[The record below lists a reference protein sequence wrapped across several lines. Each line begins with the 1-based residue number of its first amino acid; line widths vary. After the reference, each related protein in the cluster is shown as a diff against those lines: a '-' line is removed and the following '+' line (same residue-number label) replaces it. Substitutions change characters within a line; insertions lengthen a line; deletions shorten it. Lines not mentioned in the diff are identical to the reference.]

1 MDLKKYIAELERRNV
16 FKSGIAYLVIAWM
29 IVQVASII
37 LPIFNVPDYL
47 MKALVK
53 ILIVGFPLWL
63 VFSWVYD
70 ITSKGIIKTSKNID
84 SQPSQIDT
92 KVGQRLN
99 TIIIV
104 SLSIAVI
111 LLLFNQFRSKYL
123 YESRNGLNDDKI
135 SNVIAVLP
143 FLNNKPDPESD
154 YFGFAMADQI
164 IGDLSYLNNITV
176 RPSSSVRKYDK
187 KVIDPNIVKEDLNVD
202 YILTGNYLK
211 EGNLVRLNIEL
222 VDLKTNEMI
231 WRSDKMEVDFN
242 NTFELQD
249 IVSEKVVKG
258 LNIRFSE
265 KEINRIGRNIPN
277 DPLAYEYYLRS
288 LSYPLSGDG
297 DQMAIE
303 MLNKSIALDSVYAPA
318 FAELGFRIQ
327 RLAFFEMMD
336 SDKFNRAEQNYN
348 KALDLNPELLSALGY
363 LAILYTENDRTEEA
377 IEITRKMLEIN
388 SNNAA
393 AHFSLGY
400 IYRYTGMLHESVE
413 EMEKA
418 LEIDPKNPN
427 YGRIG
432 VSYLQINEFDK
443 AFKAFSLGKETSY
456 VLVWQAGTLF
466 RKGDYKGAVELYD
479 RVIERNNEPYILNFC
494 IAAKAFIEGDIET
507 GLQATKRIEEANLG
521 DSEGWYYLS
530 TNYAI
535 LGDKSGSIRCL
546 QKAVDKGYYNYPF
559 MNADPQLELIRGTQ
573 EFNLILE
580 KAKEKHLYFKNKFF

>member
-1 MDLKKYIAELERRNV
+1 MDLKKYIAELKRRNV
-16 FKSGIAYLVIAWM
+16 FKSGIAYLVITWM
-29 IVQVASII
+29 IVQVASIL

-53 ILIVGFPLWL
+53 ILIIGFPLWL

-84 SQPSQIDT
+84 SQPSEIDT

-111 LLLFNQFRSKYL
+111 LLLFNQFRSKLL
-123 YESRNGLNDDKI
+123 YEESLGVNDEKI
-135 SNVIAVLP
+135 SNIIAVLP

-231 WRSDKMEVDFN
+231 WRSDKLEVDFN

-265 KEINRIGRNIPN
+265 KELNRIGRNIPN

-303 MLNKSIALDSVYAPA
+303 MINKSIALDSVYAPA

-327 RLAFFEMMD
+327 RLAFFEMLD
-336 SDKFNRAEQNYN
+336 SDKFNKAEQNYI

-363 LAILYTENDRTEEA
+363 LAILYTEN
-377 IEITRKMLEIN
+377 
-388 SNNAA
+388 
-393 AHFSLGY
+393 Y
-400 IYRYTGMLHESVE
+400 
-413 EMEKA
+413 
-418 LEIDPKNPN
+418 
-427 YGRIG
+427 
-432 VSYLQINEFDK
+432 
-443 AFKAFSLGKETSY
+443 
-456 VLVWQAGTLF
+456 
-466 RKGDYKGAVELYD
+466 
-479 RVIERNNEPYILNFC
+479 
-494 IAAKAFIEGDIET
+494 
-507 GLQATKRIEEANLG
+507 
-521 DSEGWYYLS
+521 
-530 TNYAI
+530 
-535 LGDKSGSIRCL
+535 
-546 QKAVDKGYYNYPF
+546 
-559 MNADPQLELIRGTQ
+559 
-573 EFNLILE
+573 
-580 KAKEKHLYFKNKFF
+580 

>member
-1 MDLKKYIAELERRNV
+1 MDLKKYIAELKRRNV
-16 FKSGIAYLVIAWM
+16 FKSGIAYLVITWM
-29 IVQVASII
+29 IVQVASIL

-53 ILIVGFPLWL
+53 ILIIGFPLWL

-84 SQPSQIDT
+84 SQPSEIDT

-111 LLLFNQFRSKYL
+111 LLLFNQFRSKLL
-123 YESRNGLNDDKI
+123 YEESLGVNDDKI

-202 YILTGNYLK
+202 YILTGNYIK
-211 EGNLVRLNIEL
+211 EGDLVRLNIEL
-222 VDLKTNEMI
+222 VELETNEMI
-231 WRSDKMEVDFN
+231 WRSDKIEVDFN
-242 NTFELQD
+242 STFELQD

-258 LNIRFSE
+258 MNIQFSE
-265 KEINRIGRNIPN
+265 KELNRIGRNIPN

-288 LSYPLSGDG
+288 LSYPLSSDG

-318 FAELGFRIQ
+318 FAELGFRVQ
-327 RLAFFEMMD
+327 RLAFFEMLD
-336 SDKFNRAEQNYN
+336 SDKFNKAEQNYI

-363 LAILYTENDRTEEA
+363 LAILYTENYRTEEA

-456 VLVWQAGTLF
+456 VLVWQGVTLF
-466 RKGDYKGAVELYD
+466 RKGDYKGAVELFD
-479 RVIERNNEPYILNFC
+479 RVIQRNNEPYMLNFC
-494 IAAKAFIEGDIET
+494 IAKKAFIEGHTET
-507 GLQATKRIEEANLG
+507 GLQATKIIEEANLG
-521 DSEGWYYLS
+521 DSEGWYFLS
-530 TNYAI
+530 TTYAV
-535 LGDKSGSIRCL
+535 LGDAKGSIRCL
-546 QKAVDKGYYNYPF
+546 QKAVDKGYYNYTF
-559 MNADPQLELIRGTQ
+559 MNADPMLELIRGTQ

>member
-1 MDLKKYIAELERRNV
+1 MDLKKYIAELKRRNV
-16 FKSGIAYLVIAWM
+16 FKSGIAYLVITWM
-29 IVQVASII
+29 IVQVASIL

-53 ILIVGFPLWL
+53 ILIIGFPLWL

-84 SQPSQIDT
+84 SQPSEIDT

-111 LLLFNQFRSKYL
+111 LLLFNQFRSKLL
-123 YESRNGLNDDKI
+123 YEESLGVNDEKI
-135 SNVIAVLP
+135 SNIIAVLP

-231 WRSDKMEVDFN
+231 WRSDKLEVDFN

-265 KEINRIGRNIPN
+265 KELNRIGRNIPN

-303 MLNKSIALDSVYAPA
+303 MINKSIALDSVYAPA

-327 RLAFFEMMD
+327 RLAFFEMLD
-336 SDKFNRAEQNYN
+336 SDKFNKAEQNYI

-363 LAILYTENDRTEEA
+363 LAILYTENYRTEEA

-400 IYRYTGMLHESVE
+400 IYRYTGMLHESVK

-456 VLVWQAGTLF
+456 VLVWQGVTLF
-466 RKGDYKGAVELYD
+466 RKGDYKGAVELFD

-494 IAAKAFIEGDIET
+494 IATKAFIEGDIET

-530 TNYAI
+530 TKYAI

-546 QKAVDKGYYNYPF
+546 QKAVDKGYYNYTF
-559 MNADPQLELIRGTQ
+559 MNTDPLLELIRGTQ
-573 EFNLILE
+573 EFDQILE
-580 KAKEKHLYFKNKFF
+580 KTKEKHLYFKNKFF

>member
-1 MDLKKYIAELERRNV
+1 MDLKKYIAELKRRNV
-16 FKSGIAYLVIAWM
+16 FKSGIAYLVITWM
-29 IVQVASII
+29 IVQVASIL

-53 ILIVGFPLWL
+53 ILIIGFPLWL

-84 SQPSQIDT
+84 SQPSEIDT

-111 LLLFNQFRSKYL
+111 LLLFNQFRSKLL
-123 YESRNGLNDDKI
+123 YEESLGVNDEKI
-135 SNVIAVLP
+135 SNIIAVLP

-202 YILTGNYLK
+202 YILTGNYIK
-211 EGNLVRLNIEL
+211 EGDLVRLNIEL
-222 VDLKTNEMI
+222 VELETNEMI
-231 WRSDKMEVDFN
+231 WRSDKIEVDFN
-242 NTFELQD
+242 STFELQD

-258 LNIRFSE
+258 MNIQFSE
-265 KEINRIGRNIPN
+265 KELNRIGRNIPN

-288 LSYPLSGDG
+288 LSYPLSSDG

-318 FAELGFRIQ
+318 FAELGFRVQ
-327 RLAFFEMMD
+327 RLAFFEMLD
-336 SDKFNRAEQNYN
+336 SDKFNKAEQNYI

-363 LAILYTENDRTEEA
+363 LAILYTENYRTEEA

-456 VLVWQAGTLF
+456 VLVWQGVTLF
-466 RKGDYKGAVELYD
+466 RKGDYKGAVELFD

-494 IAAKAFIEGDIET
+494 IATKAFIEGDIET

-530 TNYAI
+530 TKYAI

-546 QKAVDKGYYNYPF
+546 QKAVDKGYYNYTF
-559 MNADPQLELIRGTQ
+559 MNTDPLLELIRGTQ
-573 EFNLILE
+573 EFDQILE
-580 KAKEKHLYFKNKFF
+580 KTKEKHLYFKNKFF

>member
-1 MDLKKYIAELERRNV
+1 MDLKKYIAELKRRNV
-16 FKSGIAYLVIAWM
+16 FKSGIAYLIIAWM
-29 IVQVASII
+29 IVQVASIL

-53 ILIVGFPLWL
+53 TLIVGFPIWL

-70 ITSKGIIKTSKNID
+70 ITSKGIIKTSKKID
-84 SQPSQIDT
+84 SQPSEIDT

-99 TIIIV
+99 AIIIV
-104 SLSIAVI
+104 SLTIAVI

-123 YESRNGLNDDKI
+123 YESRNGLNDEKI

-231 WRSDKMEVDFN
+231 WRSEKMEVDFN

-258 LNIRFSE
+258 LNIQFSD
-265 KEINRIGRNIPN
+265 KELNRIGRNIPN

-318 FAELGFRIQ
+318 FAERGFRVQ
-327 RLAFFEMMD
+327 RLAYFEMLD
-336 SDKFNRAEQNYN
+336 SDKFNRAEQNYI

-363 LAILYTENDRTEEA
+363 LSILYTENYRTEEA
-377 IEITRKMLEIN
+377 IEIIRKMLDIN
-388 SNNAA
+388 ANNPA

-400 IYRYTGMLHESVE
+400 IYRYTGMLNESVK

-418 LEIDPKNPN
+418 IEIDPKNPN

-443 AFKAFSLGKETSY
+443 AFKAFALGKETSY
-456 VLVWQAGTLF
+456 VLVWQGITLF
-466 RKGDYKGAVELYD
+466 RKGDYKGAVELFD

-494 IAAKAFIEGDIET
+494 IAIRAYINGDIAM
-507 GLQATKRIEEANLG
+507 GLKATKSIEEANLG

-530 TNYAI
+530 TTYAI

-546 QKAVDKGYYNYPF
+546 QKAVDKGYYNYTF
-559 MNADPQLELIRGTQ
+559 MNADPLLELIRENQ
-573 EFNLILE
+573 EFKLVLK

>member
-1 MDLKKYIAELERRNV
+1 MDLKKYIAELKRRNV
-16 FKSGIAYLVIAWM
+16 FKSGIAYLIIAWM
-29 IVQVASII
+29 IVQVASIL

-53 ILIVGFPLWL
+53 TLIVGFPIWL

-70 ITSKGIIKTSKNID
+70 ITSKGIIKTSKKID
-84 SQPSQIDT
+84 SQPSEIDT

-99 TIIIV
+99 AIIIV
-104 SLSIAVI
+104 SLTIAVI

-123 YESRNGLNDDKI
+123 YESRNGLNDEKI

-231 WRSDKMEVDFN
+231 WRSEKMEVDFN

-258 LNIRFSE
+258 LNIQFSD
-265 KEINRIGRNIPN
+265 KELNRIGRNIPN

-318 FAELGFRIQ
+318 FAERGFRVQ
-327 RLAFFEMMD
+327 RLAYFEMLD
-336 SDKFNRAEQNYN
+336 SDKFNRAEQNYI

-363 LAILYTENDRTEEA
+363 LSILYTENYRTEEA
-377 IEITRKMLEIN
+377 IEIIRKMLDIN
-388 SNNAA
+388 ANNPA

-400 IYRYTGMLHESVE
+400 IYRYTGMLNESVK

-418 LEIDPKNPN
+418 IEIDPKNPN

-443 AFKAFSLGKETSY
+443 AFKAFALGKETSY
-456 VLVWQAGTLF
+456 VLVWQGITLF
-466 RKGDYKGAVELYD
+466 RKGDYKGAVELFD

-494 IAAKAFIEGDIET
+494 IAIRAYINGDIAM
-507 GLQATKRIEEANLG
+507 GLKATKSIEEANLG

-530 TNYAI
+530 TTYAI
-535 LGDKSGSIRCL
+535 LGDKNGSIRCL
-546 QKAVDKGYYNYPF
+546 KKAVDKGYYNYTF
-559 MNADPQLELIRGTQ
+559 MNADPLLELIRENQ
-573 EFNLILE
+573 EFKLVLK

>member
-1 MDLKKYIAELERRNV
+1 MDLKKYIAELKRRNV
-16 FKSGIAYLVIAWM
+16 FKSGIAYLIIAWM
-29 IVQVASII
+29 IVQVASIL

-53 ILIVGFPLWL
+53 TLIVGFPIWL

-70 ITSKGIIKTSKNID
+70 ITSKGIIKTSKKID
-84 SQPSQIDT
+84 SQPSEIDT

-99 TIIIV
+99 AIIIV
-104 SLSIAVI
+104 SLTIAVI

-123 YESRNGLNDDKI
+123 YESRNGLNDEKI

-187 KVIDPNIVKEDLNVD
+187 KVIDPNIIKEDLNVD

-231 WRSDKMEVDFN
+231 WRSEKMEVDFN

-258 LNIRFSE
+258 LNIQFSD
-265 KEINRIGRNIPN
+265 KELNRIGRNIPN

-303 MLNKSIALDSVYAPA
+303 MINKSIALDSVYAPA
-318 FAELGFRIQ
+318 FAERGFRVQ
-327 RLAFFEMMD
+327 RLAYFEMLD
-336 SDKFNRAEQNYN
+336 SDKFNRAEQNYI

-363 LAILYTENDRTEEA
+363 LSILYTENYRTEEA
-377 IEITRKMLEIN
+377 IEIIRKMLDIN
-388 SNNAA
+388 ANNPA

-400 IYRYTGMLHESVE
+400 IYRYTGMLNESVK

-418 LEIDPKNPN
+418 IEIDPKNPN

-443 AFKAFSLGKETSY
+443 AFKAFALGKETSY
-456 VLVWQAGTLF
+456 VLVWQGITLF
-466 RKGDYKGAVELYD
+466 RKGDYKGAVELFD

-494 IAAKAFIEGDIET
+494 IAIRAYINGDIAM
-507 GLQATKRIEEANLG
+507 GLKATKSIEEANLG

-530 TNYAI
+530 TTYAI

-546 QKAVDKGYYNYPF
+546 QKAVDKGYYNYTF
-559 MNADPQLELIRGTQ
+559 MNADPLLELIRENQ
-573 EFNLILE
+573 EFKLVLK